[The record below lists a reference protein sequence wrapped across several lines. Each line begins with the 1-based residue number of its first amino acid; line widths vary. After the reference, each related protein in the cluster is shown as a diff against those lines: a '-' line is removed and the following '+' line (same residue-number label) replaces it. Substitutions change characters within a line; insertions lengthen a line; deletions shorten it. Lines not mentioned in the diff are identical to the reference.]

1 MKVRDDGGGVVPE
14 WCVYVTHKRQRE
26 AKSARGTEIACGG
39 DVGLK
44 RN

>member
-1 MKVRDDGGGVVPE
+1 MVRDDGGGSGI
-14 WCVYVTHKRQRE
+14 WCVYVTHKRHAERGQER
-26 AKSARGTEIACGG
+26 ARGTEIACGG